1 VGPREEWVWYL
12 EEEGLFV
19 RTGRGVLAPPDSVPK
34 GGFYSAY
41 LPNKVVAGRAQ
52 DNEEAAR
59 LALLHA
65 DRPAR
70 EGTATAYVCVNYA
83 CQALTTDPEELKS
96 QLGVA

>member
-1 VGPREEWVWYL
+1 MKKRCSYGQA
-12 EEEGLFV
+12 EGFLRHHSCATRQ
-19 RTGRGVLAPPDSVPK
+19 RTQ

-52 DNEEAAR
+52 EHEEAAR

-70 EGTATAYVCVNYA
+70 EGTATAYICVNYA
-83 CQALTTDPEELKS
+83 WPGSDYRSGGA
-96 QLGVA
+96 